1 MALSAKWL
9 KGCNDLKTE
18 VLGPIRTRRL
28 KALRAKPQ
36 CYLKLNDSNTKTR
49 HYVKAELPHATE
61 AHIIGTTKQGPR
73 PALRPEP

>member
-1 MALSAKWL
+1 MALSTKGL
-9 KGCNDLKTE
+9 KGFKDLKTE
-18 VLGPIRTRRL
+18 VLGPSINHRL

-36 CYLKLNDSNTKTR
+36 GYLKLNDSNTQTR
-49 HYVKAELPHATE
+49 HYFKAEPSHATE